1 MSETRLKVS
10 PPWVTY
16 IHQLTALF
24 DEDPQ
29 IAFDVSFSGIGDGP
43 SVTISTNNGEKA
55 AALMKLL
62 PMEVEYGNV
71 TLKVNIDCD
80 HVSNRAFKS
89 KKELFE
95 TAFEGNPIF
104 AYAIAP
110 ADEGYWYPTITYV
123 VFKNCVV
130 QFFNDNLNDCH
141 GLVSTLYQDIAS
153 AVFLD
158 EVSEGVFFNTDVE
171 KKLGKPLGE
180 WP

>member
-1 MSETRLKVS
+1 MSEERLKVS
-10 PPWVTY
+10 PPWITY
-16 IHQLTALF
+16 IHKLTALF

-29 IAFDVSFSGIGDGP
+29 IAFNVDFSADRGP
-43 SVTISTNNGEKA
+43 SVTLSINNGEKA
-55 AALMKLL
+55 AALIKLL
-62 PMEVEYGNV
+62 PTEVEYGNITLTV
-71 TLKVNIDCD
+71 TVDCN
-80 HVSNRAFKS
+80 HISNRAFVS

-104 AYAIAP
+104 AYAVAP

-141 GLVSTLYQDIAS
+141 GLVSTLYQDIATDI
-153 AVFLD
+153 FLD